1 MRLRDSSYK
10 KSPLDNS
17 KGLLVHQKSTESVPL
32 SQVEYGLSLILTLL
46 YCFEWFHS
54 FFVTIFG

>member
-1 MRLRDSSYK
+1 MGLRNSSYK
-10 KSPLDNS
+10 KSPLDYSN
-17 KGLLVHQKSTESVPL
+17 GLFGHQKSTESVPL

-54 FFVTIFG
+54 LFVTIFG

>member
-1 MRLRDSSYK
+1 MGLRNSSYK
-10 KSPLDNS
+10 KSPLDYSN
-17 KGLLVHQKSTESVPL
+17 GLFGHQKSTESVPL

-46 YCFEWFHS
+46 YCFEWYYS

>member
-1 MRLRDSSYK
+1 MGLRNSSYK
-10 KSPLDNS
+10 KSPLDYS
-17 KGLLVHQKSTESVPL
+17 KGLFGNQKSTESVPL

-46 YCFEWFHS
+46 SCFEWFHS